1 MIENRNEIEIQA
13 IPQEVWQVLTDMAR
27 HSEWNPLIYQAEGN
41 IEVGQTVRMSAR
53 TASIDMKFNCRVVR
67 VDLNQ
72 EFEWWWHIVLPFLFR
87 GEHIF
92 TIEPVDAQTVR
103 FIDREIFKGLLV
115 PFWTKDLMT
124 NSKDAMVA
132 MDKALKERV
141 EGLRV

>member
-103 FIDREIFKGLLV
+103 FID
-115 PFWTKDLMT
+115 
-124 NSKDAMVA
+124 
-132 MDKALKERV
+132 
-141 EGLRV
+141 